1 MQPHKEQETFFLW
14 LSQLFGTRRG
24 NQSRVKAGW
33 RVEEEEAAAMA
44 AAQRVGTRGCMVD
57 NFKGEHRVHT
67 DMRLRQQA
75 RAHIDF
81 TKRS

>member
-1 MQPHKEQETFFLW
+1 MW
-14 LSQLFGTRRG
+14 LSRLFRTRKG
-24 NQSRVKAGW
+24 NQSRVKAGR
-33 RVEEEEAAAMA
+33 RVQEEEEAAQQ
-44 AAQRVGTRGCMVD
+44 QRLGTRGCMVD
-57 NFKGEHRVHT
+57 NFKGERRVHT